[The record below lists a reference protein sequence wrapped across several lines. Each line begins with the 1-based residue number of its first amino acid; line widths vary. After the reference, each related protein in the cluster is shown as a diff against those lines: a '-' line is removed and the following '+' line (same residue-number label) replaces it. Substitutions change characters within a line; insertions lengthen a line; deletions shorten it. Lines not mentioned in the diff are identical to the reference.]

1 MRDYESLFF
10 LTFVIF
16 FQDEN
21 LHRCSISA
29 DSQIENSGSD
39 DSTDDDNH
47 DVKGNGYHNV
57 ESGVDPDTDD
67 DPERVLSGKLSESS
81 GYAGSDLYDY
91 KVLVCVYM
99 HGACTISVSIFSFI
113 CETLCIFV
121 GLNLLEVSF
130 FLIYLFYI
138 RNRGTSL
145 I

>member
-1 MRDYESLFF
+1 MIY
-10 LTFVIF
+10 

-39 DSTDDDNH
+39 DSTDDENL

-57 ESGVDPDTDD
+57 ENGVDPDTDD

-91 KVLVCVYM
+91 KVLSVCVCNAYAWSM
-99 HGACTISVSIFSFI
+99 HYLCPRSFTF
-113 CETLCIFV
+113 ETLHFCW
-121 GLNLLEVSF
+121 LNFTE
-130 FLIYLFYI
+130 FLFIYLIFQKQRHI
-138 RNRGTSL
+138 IDL
-145 I
+145 IKVWK

>member
-1 MRDYESLFF
+1 MIS
-10 LTFVIF
+10 

-39 DSTDDDNH
+39 DSTDDENL

-57 ESGVDPDTDD
+57 ENGVDPDTDD

-91 KVLVCVYM
+91 KVLCACVM
-99 HGACTISVSIFSFI
+99 HGACTI
-113 CETLCIFV
+113 
-121 GLNLLEVSF
+121 GLLTF
-130 FLIYLFYI
+130 FYI
-138 RNRGTSL
+138 LN
-145 I
+145 IVHFCW

>member
-1 MRDYESLFF
+1 MIY
-10 LTFVIF
+10 

-39 DSTDDDNH
+39 DSTDDENL

-57 ESGVDPDTDD
+57 ENGVDPDTDD

-91 KVLVCVYM
+91 KVLHVCVCVMHM
-99 HGACTISVSIFSFI
+99 HGACTILLIHLF
-113 CETLCIFV
+113 LKRCIFV
-121 GLNLLEVSF
+121 G
-130 FLIYLFYI
+130 
-138 RNRGTSL
+138 
-145 I
+145 